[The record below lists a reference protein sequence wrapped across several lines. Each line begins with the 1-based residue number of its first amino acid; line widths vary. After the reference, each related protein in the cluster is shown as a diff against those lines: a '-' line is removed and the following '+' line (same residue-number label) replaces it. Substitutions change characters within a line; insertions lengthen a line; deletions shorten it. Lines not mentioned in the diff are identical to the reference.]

1 MIHVR
6 SRSTF
11 GYLFNLNHKRIACHE
26 SYTERSAQYEV
37 DSNFLTLK
45 TYY

>member
-1 MIHVR
+1 MVHALR
-6 SRSTF
+6 DTHHSQ
-11 GYLFNLNHKRIACHE
+11 N
-26 SYTERSAQYEV
+26 RSAQYEV